1 MCEPFVLQ
9 KTGKTVEEHQ
19 DLTLK
24 SSVAL
29 SPQTSAY
36 VMPVLQGFSPK
47 QYASH
52 VRQYGEL
59 LEFGQWVGVGSVCQ
73 LNCNYDAIEDVY
85 SRYYPREPI
94 FCCMYID

>member
-1 MCEPFVLQ
+1 LHRSARLLYPVIHHRAVAQDWMCEPFVLQ

-59 LEFGQWVGVGSVCQ
+59 LEFGQWVGVGSVCK
-73 LNCNYDAIEDVY
+73 
-85 SRYYPREPI
+85 
-94 FCCMYID
+94 